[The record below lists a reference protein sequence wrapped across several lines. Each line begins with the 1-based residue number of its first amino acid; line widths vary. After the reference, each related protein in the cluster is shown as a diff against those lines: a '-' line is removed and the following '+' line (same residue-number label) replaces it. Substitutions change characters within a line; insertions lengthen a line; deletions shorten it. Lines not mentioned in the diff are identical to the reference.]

1 MAGDKTAIGYEQE
14 RDRTAIY
21 EANVRTRAQQST
33 RAAAGTANTRVRP
46 GQTDAD
52 AATRSISTSQGRLPH
67 EDRKADRS
75 DSNEI
80 KGSRQD
86 RYHLALQIKS
96 IVSQA
101 ESISKANNQMGSR
114 WIIRIYLI
122 AILSGL
128 CSALIIMLIIWTEI
142 R

>member
-1 MAGDKTAIGYEQE
+1 MNKKEIAQQYTRQILEQE
-14 RDRTAIY
+14 PGSQQEQQQKEKEQTSKELGQAELILFLLQAQYKQAKDDYRTKTEKQIEATAMKLRELDRI
-21 EANVRTRAQQST
+21 
-33 RAAAGTANTRVRP
+33 
-46 GQTDAD
+46 
-52 AATRSISTSQGRLPH
+52 AT
-67 EDRKADRS
+67 
-75 DSNEI
+75 
-80 KGSRQD
+80 
-86 RYHLALQIKS
+86 HLASQIKS

-101 ESISKANNQMGSR
+101 ESISKVNNQVGSR

>member
-1 MAGDKTAIGYEQE
+1 MNKKEIAQQYTKQMLEQE
-14 RDRTAIY
+14 PGKQQEQQQPRLPELDQVKLMLSMLEGQYKQAKDDYR
-21 EANVRTRAQQST
+21 VRTEKQIEATVRKLMEVD
-33 RAAAGTANTRVRP
+33 RV
-46 GQTDAD
+46 
-52 AATRSISTSQGRLPH
+52 AT
-67 EDRKADRS
+67 
-75 DSNEI
+75 
-80 KGSRQD
+80 
-86 RYHLALQIKS
+86 HLALQIKS

-101 ESISKANNQMGSR
+101 ESISKVNNQVGSR